1 MTFLSLNMILAQTL
15 PGNCCGWTYSVEV
28 QVGALSGMK
37 MLIHQGYWTRMILV
51 GYDWRMLGDVIVKI
65 SSSTIYH
72 ITVQAAY

>member
-1 MTFLSLNMILAQTL
+1 M
-15 PGNCCGWTYSVEV
+15 EV

-72 ITVQAAY
+72 ITAQAA